1 MGRRRTGERSN
12 ILFYVGINRIRNA
25 DFGMRIKTIAE
36 WCIESPFGRGEGV
49 G

>member
-1 MGRRRTGERSN
+1 VDKRRIGKGSN
-12 ILFYVGINRIRNA
+12 YLFYAGINRIRNA